1 MVSEPLPEITFT
13 KEMASLRLKVMFA
26 LFVTSPL
33 IEPVVLPA
41 PIERVPALIVV
52 PPE

>member
-13 KEMASLRLKVMFA
+13 KEMASLRLKVRFA
-26 LFVTSPL
+26 LFVMLPL
-33 IEPVVLPA
+33 IDPVVLPA
-41 PIERVPALIVV
+41 PTERVPAVMVV